1 VFHAL
6 ILPFCQ
12 FQTGTG
18 MRAQL
23 KSHTIVFA
31 QEPFNVA
38 ESEFND
44 AYIKA
49 ALQNLHVE
57 FVGPKGSKTRLE
69 KAALEIDFLRL
80 DPVRVYNGLVRLA
93 LVGLRRAPD
102 LQQIS
107 NVLKATNYVQKIV
120 QDGLDNLHEDVEL
133 DEAAENMFADPARV
147 RGAWI
152 AALSRPSAATVA
164 VPSQLLPARS
174 STAATRVRLGCTA
187 RAASKV
193 RHLLSVID
201 AAVAS
206 LYSYFSSHSQASTL
220 HPALWRVM
228 VNLLSCRVR
237 VSFRIKGIRP
247 VVLRSFFGFLSFVCR
262 MCRRRGHQRC
272 SG

>member
-1 VFHAL
+1 MFHAL

-12 FQTGTG
+12 FQIGTGT
-18 MRAQL
+18 RAQL

-80 DPVRVYNGLVRLA
+80 DPARVYNGLVRLA

-120 QDGLDNLHEDVEL
+120 QDGLDNLHEDVGL

-152 AALSRPSAATVA
+152 DALSLSSAATVA

-174 STAATRVRLGCTA
+174 STAATRARLGCTA

-193 RHLLSVID
+193 RHFLSVFD
-201 AAVAS
+201 ACRCLSV
-206 LYSYFSSHSQASTL
+206 LVLQ
-220 HPALWRVM
+220 
-228 VNLLSCRVR
+228 LLLAGVDAPSGFVEGHGDP
-237 VSFRIKGIRP
+237 FN
-247 VVLRSFFGFLSFVCR
+247 VLGESIV
-262 MCRRRGHQRC
+262 
-272 SG
+272 

>member
-1 VFHAL
+1 MIRLNAKDVKL
-6 ILPFCQ
+6 M
-12 FQTGTG
+12 TND
-18 MRAQL
+18 RA
-23 KSHTIVFA
+23 KVEA

-120 QDGLDNLHEDVEL
+120 QDGLDNLHEDVGL

-152 AALSRPSAATVA
+152 DALSLSSAATVA

-174 STAATRVRLGCTA
+174 STAATRARLGCTA

-193 RHLLSVID
+193 RHFLSVFD
-201 AAVAS
+201 ACRCLSV
-206 LYSYFSSHSQASTL
+206 LVLQ
-220 HPALWRVM
+220 
-228 VNLLSCRVR
+228 LLLAGVDAPSGFVEGHGDP
-237 VSFRIKGIRP
+237 FN
-247 VVLRSFFGFLSFVCR
+247 VLGESIV
-262 MCRRRGHQRC
+262 
-272 SG
+272 